1 MKWLVDDGKIKKN
14 RSSLLSSSPPS
25 SSSSDYNPTFL
36 LLHYFLIL
44 CIQRQAAFSSILL
57 SEAIHLLP
65 LSAAVLLLRMLSH
78 LLNSFYHSKDINNEG
93 VDNSEYNYDGDYNVE
108 QKSYN
113 NNSNSISSSL
123 NHHNISRIITWIE
136 AVIDGHFSSI
146 ALHVIDNKA
155 QTRHTLIKLMKIIN
169 CNEENNLEIQELLG
183 LWIQMNRVIY
193 HHGQQTK
200 PMDTLYQVEKL
211 SLF

>member
-1 MKWLVDDGKIKKN
+1 MKWLIDDGKIKKN
-14 RSSLLSSSPPS
+14 RSSSSL
-25 SSSSDYNPTFL
+25 SSSDYNPTFL

-78 LLNSFYHSKDINNEG
+78 LLNSFCHSKNINNDG
-93 VDNSEYNYDGDYNVE
+93 VDNGEYNYDGDYNYE
-108 QKSYN
+108 QSNN
-113 NNSNSISSSL
+113 NNSNYISSSL
-123 NHHNISRIITWIE
+123 NHHHISRIITWIE

-169 CNEENNLEIQELLG
+169 YNEENNLEIQELLG

-193 HHGQQTK
+193 HHSQQTK

-211 SLF
+211 SLC

>member
-1 MKWLVDDGKIKKN
+1 MKWLIDDGKIKKN
-14 RSSLLSSSPPS
+14 RSSSLSSSSS

-36 LLHYFLIL
+36 LLHYFLVL

-78 LLNSFYHSKDINNEG
+78 LLNSFCHSKNINNEG
-93 VDNSEYNYDGDYNVE
+93 IDNGEYNYDGDYNVE
-108 QKSYN
+108 QKSNN
-113 NNSNSISSSL
+113 NNSNYISSSL
-123 NHHNISRIITWIE
+123 NHHHISRIITWIE

-169 CNEENNLEIQELLG
+169 YNEENSLEIQDLLG

-200 PMDTLYQVEKL
+200 QIDTLYEVEKL